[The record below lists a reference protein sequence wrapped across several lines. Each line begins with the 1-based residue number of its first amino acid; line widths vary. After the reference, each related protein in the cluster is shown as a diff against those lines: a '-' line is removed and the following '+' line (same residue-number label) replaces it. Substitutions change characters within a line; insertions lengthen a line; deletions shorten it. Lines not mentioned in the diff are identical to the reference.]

1 MQYNRTNK
9 LFKLGKQYQL
19 WKPNNKRISKV
30 AREINEKE
38 TQEREDRVLNKR
50 VAIHLK
56 YNS

>member
-19 WKPNNKRISKV
+19 WKPNNKRISKSTMKIV
-30 AREINEKE
+30 EKE